1 MTPSI
6 TPAKPG
12 YKPALVFLALFSL
25 ALFAAC
31 QPAAG
36 DRPGAPAAP
45 SGASSP
51 ATPIARATFTHLPG
65 DVYFLHQTETAAP
78 TAYHPGGWQTGE
90 ALQTITP
97 FYGLTATVIAL
108 TQYTCL
114 LAYPDFCISP
124 NVRLGCTALRDRGHH
139 DFTVLPPDPYGY
151 DKDGDGIG
159 CDTEK

>member
-1 MTPSI
+1 MTPS
-6 TPAKPG
+6 TVPAKSRR
-12 YKPALVFLALFSL
+12 KIVLAFLALFSI
-25 ALFAAC
+25 ALFTAS
-31 QPAAG
+31 QTIAG
-36 DRPGAPAAP
+36 GMPTPAAP
-45 SGASSP
+45 SGASIP
-51 ATPIARATFTHLPG
+51 ATPIVQATFTHLPG

-78 TAYHPGGWQTGE
+78 TAYHAGHWQTAE
-90 ALQTITP
+90 ALETITP

-124 NVRLGCTALRDRGHH
+124 NVRLGCTALRDRGYH